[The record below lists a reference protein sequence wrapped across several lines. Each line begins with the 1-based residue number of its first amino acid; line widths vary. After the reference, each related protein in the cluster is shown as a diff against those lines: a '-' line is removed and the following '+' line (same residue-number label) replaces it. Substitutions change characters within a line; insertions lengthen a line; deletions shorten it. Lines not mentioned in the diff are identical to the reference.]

1 MTGRPRSDEDAPARE
16 PVQRPLPPVPPTASS
31 RPTRDRSRPL
41 PPAPYPVAPP
51 PGSDL
56 PAAPVRR
63 TMPPVP
69 PAPPRPSTTPEPVDR
84 SGGRHSDGRTAEQR
98 PERADGSAGRHRDG
112 AAADGRPGLSPS
124 AAVPPGARPLP
135 RPLPPVPPP
144 VRRRFIPA
152 DETQVVPILQLPP
165 VPPAPEG
172 ETDEEAR
179 QREGAPGGS
188 RGILRAAGT
197 MAVATLV
204 SRVTGLLRTMVLAA
218 ALGVGLVNDAYNT
231 ANTLPN
237 IVYELLLGG
246 VLTSVI
252 VPLLVHAQ
260 ERDRDGGV
268 AYAQRL
274 STVAVAGLAVVTVVA
289 VAVAPLLTALYGIQD
304 DPEQVRLATWL
315 ARILLVEIVFYGVG
329 ALAQGILN
337 SRGVFGPPAW
347 APVLNNVVVIATGV
361 LLVMASGPGDLTPE
375 AVTPTQVWLLG
386 GGTLLGIAV
395 QALVLLP
402 LLRRAGVPLRPR
414 WSLRQ
419 TGLREAGGLGLW
431 VVLYVAVSQIGVIVA
446 TRVANAATR
455 EGGLGSSAFAYA
467 SLLFQM
473 PYGII
478 GVALLTALVPRM
490 SRAAARHD
498 VPGVVSDLA
507 LGTRLSALG
516 LLPVAAALTVV
527 GPALGIVAFARGN
540 TSLEDA
546 RGIGLALAVGAFGL
560 LPMAVTLLQLR
571 VFYAMKD
578 ARTPTLIQVGM
589 VVVRVP
595 LLLLVPRL
603 VGPEHVVAGLMLAT
617 AITYLA
623 GWALGHVALRRALR
637 GERVHGVLGPVL
649 RMVVVAAVAAGLGW
663 LVVRVTEDAF
673 GPSPA
678 GSLGTL
684 LIGTVVV
691 GVTAL
696 VGFLLARVPELRA
709 PVAAVRARLGRG

>member
-1 MTGRPRSDEDAPARE
+1 MTGHPRSDEDAPARE
-16 PVQRPLPPVPPTASS
+16 PVQRPLPPVPPAVSS
-31 RPTRDRSRPL
+31 GDAPPRDAPPRPARERSRPL
-41 PPAPYPVAPP
+41 PPPPYPVAPP

-56 PAAPVRR
+56 AGAAPRR
-63 TMPPVP
+63 PMPPVP
-69 PAPPRPSTTPEPVDR
+69 PARPRPPAARTEQPSTPP
-84 SGGRHSDGRTAEQR
+84 
-98 PERADGSAGRHRDG
+98 
-112 AAADGRPGLSPS
+112 
-124 AAVPPGARPLP
+124 PPGEAEAARPAP

-152 DETQVVPILQLPP
+152 DETQVIPILQLPP
-165 VPPAPEG
+165 VPQAPEG
-172 ETDEEAR
+172 ETEEEAR
-179 QREGAPGGS
+179 EREGAPGGS

-204 SRVTGLLRTMVLAA
+204 SRVTGLLRTVVLAA

-268 AYAQRL
+268 GYAQRL
-274 STVAVAGLAVVTVVA
+274 STVAIAGLVVVTA
-289 VAVAPLLTALYGIQD
+289 IAIAIAPLLTALYGIQG
-304 DPEQVRLATWL
+304 DPEQVRLANWL
-315 ARILLVEIVFYGVG
+315 ARILLVEIVFYGIG
-329 ALAQGILN
+329 ALAQAILN

-361 LLVMASGPGDLTPE
+361 LFLMASGPGDLEPATITPG
-375 AVTPTQVWLLG
+375 QVWLLG

-395 QALVLLP
+395 QALVLVPSLY
-402 LLRRAGVPLRPR
+402 RAGVPLRPR
-414 WSLRQ
+414 WNLRQ

-498 VPGVVSDLA
+498 VPGVVQDLA

-516 LLPVAAALTVV
+516 LLPVSAALTVV
-527 GPALGIVAFARGN
+527 GPALGVVAFARGN
-540 TSLEDA
+540 TSVEDA
-546 RGIGLALAVGAFGL
+546 RGIGVALAVGAFGL

-595 LLLLVPRL
+595 LLLLVPVL
-603 VGPEHVVAGLMLAT
+603 VEPRHVVAGLMLAT
-617 AITYLA
+617 SVTYLA
-623 GWALGHVALRRALR
+623 GWALGHLALRRPLA
-637 GERVHGVLGPVL
+637 GAEGGGALGPVL
-649 RMVVVAAVAAGLGW
+649 RMALVALVAAGLGW
-663 LVVRVTEDAF
+663 LAVRVTEDAL
-673 GPSPA
+673 GTSVA
-678 GSLGTL
+678 GSLGTVL
-684 LIGTVVV
+684 VGTVVV

-696 VGFLLARVPELRA
+696 AGFVLARIPELRA
-709 PVAAVRARLGRG
+709 PLAAVRARLGRG